1 MSTLRQVKAAENRMN
16 EAQGALGAFAE
27 RPQSQLQ
34 NIDLHRRLAE
44 ELTKATN
51 EVHQTDL

>member
-1 MSTLRQVKAAENRMN
+1 MN

-27 RPQSQLQ
+27 RSQSQLQ
-34 NIDLHRRLAE
+34 NIDLYRRLAE

>member
-1 MSTLRQVKAAENRMN
+1 MQMGTRRTPRTGAEYIQN
-16 EAQGALGAFAE
+16 APTQTFAE